1 MSIKVTIRKEGEAAR
16 SDRPAAPGQPC
27 LYPDDLFFRNGA
39 GRFWT
44 CARTRPRWEKKFAQW
59 LHDRRREYFLPVF
72 RRETVSGRK
81 RQSRLL
87 PLFPGFVFVTGDL
100 SKKDFAASGCVA
112 YVLKPKGERGA
123 AQLECELRNVWR
135 GLESGLYV
143 APVQNLAVGEA
154 CRIVRGPLQ
163 GVAARFER
171 LGRAGRLLLQV
182 EMMGGGIAVEVSA
195 DEIEVGS

>member
-1 MSIKVTIRKEGEAAR
+1 MSIKVTIRKAGEIA
-16 SDRPAAPGQPC
+16 SEEQPAPMRQPF
-27 LYPDDLFFRNGA
+27 LYPGDLFSRDGA

-81 RQSRLL
+81 RQISLL
-87 PLFPGFVFVTGDL
+87 PLFPGFVFVAGNL

-112 YVLKPKGERGA
+112 YVLKATGERGTT
-123 AQLECELRNVWR
+123 QLDRELTDVWR

-143 APVQNLAVGEA
+143 APVQNLAAGEA
-154 CRIVRGPLQ
+154 CRIVAGPLQ
-163 GVAARFER
+163 GVEARFER
-171 LGRAGRLLLQV
+171 PGRNGRLLLQV

-195 DEIEVGS
+195 DEVEVVS